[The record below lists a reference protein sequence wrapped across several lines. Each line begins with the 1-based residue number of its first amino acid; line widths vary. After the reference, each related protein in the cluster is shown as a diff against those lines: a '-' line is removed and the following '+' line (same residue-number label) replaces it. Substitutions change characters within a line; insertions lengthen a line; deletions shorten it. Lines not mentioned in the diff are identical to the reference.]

1 MIRVISK
8 DLIEI
13 NPGEVVEE
21 ITVVETFLWMKFQR
35 TYRKVHGNVFR
46 YNKHGYKASC
56 RSNGGCPTCESSR
69 QHKNNKKLT
78 LKQALKQSKEDGKY

>member
-21 ITVVETFLWMKFQR
+21 ITVVETILWMKFQR

-46 YNKHGYKASC
+46 YNKHGYKATSW
-56 RSNGGCPTCESSR
+56 TESEI
-69 QHKNNKKLT
+69 
-78 LKQALKQSKEDGKY
+78 EDYFNIPIE